1 MSENGEGGDCWVSR
15 LSLFKTEVVRGFEK
29 KTRTGEDPHRAS
41 EIAAQR
47 EVRFVERPEFCSH
60 C

>member
-1 MSENGEGGDCWVSR
+1 MGDNGKGGDCWVSR
-15 LSLFKTEVVRGFEK
+15 LGLINEVVRGFEK
-29 KTRTGEDPHRAS
+29 MTRTREDPRCAS

-47 EVRFVERPEFCSH
+47 DVRFVERPEFSSH